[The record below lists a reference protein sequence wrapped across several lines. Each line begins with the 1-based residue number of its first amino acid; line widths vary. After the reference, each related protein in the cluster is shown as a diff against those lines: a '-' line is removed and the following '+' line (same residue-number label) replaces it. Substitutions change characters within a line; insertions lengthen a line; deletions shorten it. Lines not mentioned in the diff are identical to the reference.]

1 MSNYF
6 IKNIPSIRKHEFKYR
21 SKINSHDLNEVQ
33 EQSLNDILDLFNK
46 ANALQK
52 TIYELQ
58 NSHELETF
66 CYEQRLNVAITK
78 LNELEENYHNLLNPE
93 TDFRTKTVYA
103 YNAYT
108 FDDVYGAIINKN
120 SNTITP
126 YTLNSISKVRMYD
139 ETYGEYLVPDSLQAF
154 VGPDDFTVGGNIY
167 SIEDSEIKNAF
178 DGSKD
183 TTWLR
188 KITTSTNVN
197 SIENEIVI
205 ALPEDIITS
214 RLINEITIN
223 PFPSGMIDIMGV
235 YYKSNGSWT
244 LIPGFEN
251 YYNYTSETIY
261 DIFNNPHT
269 SNYIKEACDLRF
281 NFKEVQTNQI
291 KIKFRQNNFIYDE
304 ENDKRMFYIGLR
316 DFNASYNTYSNDPS
330 TFDMI
335 FDFTELNNNIKIYD
349 IDITFNNSNISED
362 ENFGITK
369 EFFYFDSN
377 DISHKIGESCPFI
390 LKGHKLRVQFKT
402 DGSQIAP
409 NVRCA
414 TVRYK
419 LS

>member
-1 MSNYF
+1 MSSFF

-33 EQSLNDILDLFNK
+33 EQSLSDILDLFNK

-58 NSHELETF
+58 NSHEVETF
-66 CYEQRLNVAITK
+66 YYEQRLNVAITK

-188 KITTSTNVN
+188 KITTSTDVN

-214 RLINEITIN
+214 RLVNEITIN

-281 NFKEVQTNQI
+281 NFKEVQTN
-291 KIKFRQNNFIYDE
+291 
-304 ENDKRMFYIGLR
+304 
-316 DFNASYNTYSNDPS
+316 
-330 TFDMI
+330 
-335 FDFTELNNNIKIYD
+335 
-349 IDITFNNSNISED
+349 
-362 ENFGITK
+362 
-369 EFFYFDSN
+369 
-377 DISHKIGESCPFI
+377 
-390 LKGHKLRVQFKT
+390 
-402 DGSQIAP
+402 
-409 NVRCA
+409 
-414 TVRYK
+414 
-419 LS
+419 